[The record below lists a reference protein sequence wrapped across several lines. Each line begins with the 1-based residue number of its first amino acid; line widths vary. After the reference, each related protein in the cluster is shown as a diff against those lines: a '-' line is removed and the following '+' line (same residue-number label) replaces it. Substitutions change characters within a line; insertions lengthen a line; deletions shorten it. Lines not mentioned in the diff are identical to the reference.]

1 MIIKTDRVYRRTD
14 AGLRAVESEKSVP
27 IWYRRIL
34 SLMDGETPSD
44 AVLGNMYPYASRQ
57 ILDWLD
63 ELETLGF
70 TELVAF
76 TSLPSPDT
84 TGNFSMLSTRAQQ
97 RAA

>member
-1 MIIKTDRVYRRTD
+1 MIIKTDRVYRRTE
-14 AGLRAVESEKSVP
+14 AGLRALESEKSVP

-34 SLMDGETPSD
+34 RLIDGETPSD
-44 AVLGNMYPYASRQ
+44 AVLGNMYPYVSRQ
-57 ILDWLD
+57 ILEWLD

-76 TSLPSPDT
+76 TSSPSPDT
-84 TGNFSMLSTRAQQ
+84 TGNFSMLSARSQQ

>member
-1 MIIKTDRVYRRTD
+1 MIIKTDRVYRRTE
-14 AGLRAVESEKSVP
+14 AGLRALGSEKSVP

-34 SLMDGETPSD
+34 GLMDGETPSD

-57 ILDWLD
+57 TLDWLD

-76 TSLPSPDT
+76 TSSPSPDT
-84 TGNFSMLSTRAQQ
+84 TGNFSMLSMRAQQ

>member
-1 MIIKTDRVYRRTD
+1 MIIKTDRVYRRTE
-14 AGLRAVESEKSVP
+14 AGLRAIDSQKSVP

-34 SLMDGETPSD
+34 SLIEGDTPSD
-44 AVLGNMYPYASRQ
+44 AVLGNMYPYASGQ

-76 TSLPSPDT
+76 TSSPSPDT
-84 TGNFSMLSTRAQQ
+84 TGNFSMLSMRAQH

>member
-1 MIIKTDRVYRRTD
+1 MIIKTDRVYRRTE

-76 TSLPSPDT
+76 TSSPSPDA
-84 TGNFSMLSTRAQQ
+84 TGNFSMLSMRAQQ